1 MTAKVTELESKIAT
15 SVTEKAKTDERIER
29 LQSINSSMQQ
39 MYVEQF
45 EAAVADLADLAD
57 ALVVHVVPRGEE
69 AVEVD
74 AVLGPDELGERRAH
88 EKMAPKGSGNSG
100 DDEKD
105 KKTAASGYA
114 QMYVPTLCDLVA
126 TAEFNTIAVEIDAG
140 IDATRPAGRAATA
153 AIRV

>member
-1 MTAKVTELESKIAT
+1 MGDMQPPTSSPRAFPRLPRTIAMPP
-15 SVTEKAKTDERIER
+15 ADR
-29 LQSINSSMQQ
+29 L
-39 MYVEQF
+39 
-45 EAAVADLADLAD
+45 
-57 ALVVHVVPRGEE
+57 ALVVR
-69 AVEVD
+69 
-74 AVLGPDELGERRAH
+74 ELGERRAH

-140 IDATRPAGRAATA
+140 IEGVEMRAAMRDGTFNLP
-153 AIRV
+153 